1 MATRVIISAMAGADL
16 LEILDYISPQNLDRA
31 LSFVQE
37 IQERAS
43 RTLATLPDGGAPYK
57 GSLRYLTISGY
68 VFVYE
73 HLKAANEVHI
83 LSVHGRGEDWKG

>member
-1 MATRVIISAMAGADL
+1 MTATVIISPTADADL
-16 LEILDYISPQNLDRA
+16 LEILDYIAPQNPECA
-31 LSFVQE
+31 LSFLHD

-73 HLKAANEVHI
+73 HVKAVNEVHI

>member
-1 MATRVIISAMAGADL
+1 MAARIIISPTADADL
-16 LEILDYISPQNLDRA
+16 LDILDFIAAQNPTRA

-37 IQERAS
+37 IQERAG

-57 GSLRYLTISGY
+57 GSLRSLTISGY

-73 HLKAANEVHI
+73 YVRAANEVHV
-83 LSVHGRGEDWKG
+83 LSVHGRGEDWKK

>member
-1 MATRVIISAMAGADL
+1 MATRVIISPTADADL
-16 LEILDYISPQNLDRA
+16 LAILDFIVPQNAERA
-31 LSFVQE
+31 FSFVQE

-43 RTLATLPDGGAPYK
+43 LALATLPDGGAPYK

-73 HLKAANEVHI
+73 HVKTANEVHV
-83 LSVHGRGEDWKG
+83 LSVHGRGEDWKK

>member
-1 MATRVIISAMAGADL
+1 MAARVIISPTADADL
-16 LEILDYISPQNLDRA
+16 LEILDYIAPHNPVRA

-73 HLKAANEVHI
+73 HVKAMNEVHV